1 MSLIAKGLKYLSS
14 SSVMTCHSPLL
25 LLLVGIFGP
34 CSSFKICAFN
44 VQNFDDAKSAN
55 FRVIHTLTRIV
66 SRCDICLLQ
75 EVKDTQGNATKAL
88 VEALNRYDAYHYKS
102 VASGVLGRTPQDQE
116 QYVYLYRNETVELT
130 DQYQYV
136 DRKEGNAAAFSRD
149 PFVVRFQAKETVIGD
164 FALIPL
170 HTMASDAIKEIDKLY
185 DVFEEIK
192 MKWNTEAVMFLGA
205 FNAGCGHMTRQDKAN
220 IRLFSIPGFF
230 WLIRDQVDTTVGDT
244 ASCAYDR
251 IVVHGERF
259 LKAIKPYSAQVFN
272 IANEYKLSK
281 ERVLEVSDHFPIEV
295 ELKTKSSGQ
304 LQAPVQP
311 LLLIALSVIT
321 SALHI
326 LPSTSMV

>member
-1 MSLIAKGLKYLSS
+1 MS
-14 SSVMTCHSPLL
+14 CHSPLL
-25 LLLVGIFGP
+25 LLLLGIFGP
-34 CSSFKICAFN
+34 CSAFKICAFN

-55 FRVIHTLTRIV
+55 FRVMHTLTRIV
-66 SRCDICLLQ
+66 SRCDICVLQ
-75 EVKDTQGNATKAL
+75 EVKDTRGNAIKTL
-88 VEALNRYDAYHYKS
+88 VGTLNRYDNHHYKY
-102 VASGVLGRTPQDQE
+102 VASGGLGRTPEDQE

-130 DQYQYV
+130 DQYQYA
-136 DRKEGNAAAFSRD
+136 DKKEGGVDAFSRD

-170 HTMASDAIKEIDKLY
+170 HTTASDAIKEIDKLY

-192 MKWNTEAVMFLGA
+192 MKWNTENVMFLGA
-205 FNAGCGHMTRQDKAN
+205 FNAGCGHMTRQDKAD
-220 IRLFSIPGFF
+220 IRLFSKPGFF
-230 WLIRDQVDTTVGDT
+230 WLIRDQADTIVGDT
-244 ASCAYDR
+244 TSCAYDR
-251 IVVHGERF
+251 IVVHGQPF

-272 IANEYKLSK
+272 IANEYKLSMG
-281 ERVLEVSDHFPIEV
+281 RVLEVSDHFPIEV

-321 SALHI
+321 SVLHI

>member
-1 MSLIAKGLKYLSS
+1 
-14 SSVMTCHSPLL
+14 MTCYSPLL
-25 LLLVGIFGP
+25 LPLLLLGIFGL

-55 FRVIHTLTRIV
+55 FRVMHTLTRV
-66 SRCDICLLQ
+66 RLCL
-75 EVKDTQGNATKAL
+75 EGTKL
-88 VEALNRYDAYHYKS
+88 KHFNYNSILYDAYHYKY

-130 DQYQYV
+130 AQYQYV
-136 DRKEGNAAAFSRD
+136 DRKEGNAAVFSRD

-164 FALIPL
+164 FSLIPL

-192 MKWNTEAVMFLGA
+192 MKWNTENVMFLGA

-244 ASCAYDR
+244 TSCAYDR

-259 LKAIKPYSAQVFN
+259 LKTIKPYSAQVFN

>member
-1 MSLIAKGLKYLSS
+1 
-14 SSVMTCHSPLL
+14 MTCYSPLL
-25 LLLVGIFGP
+25 LPLLLLGIFGL

-55 FRVIHTLTRIV
+55 FRVMHTLTRIV

-75 EVKDTQGNATKAL
+75 EVKGTQGNAMKAL
-88 VEALNRYDAYHYKS
+88 VEALNRYDAYHYKY

-130 DQYQYV
+130 AQYQYV
-136 DRKEGNAAAFSRD
+136 DRKEGNAAVFSRD

-164 FALIPL
+164 FSLIPL

-192 MKWNTEAVMFLGA
+192 MKWNTENVMFLGA

-244 ASCAYDR
+244 TSCAYDR

-259 LKAIKPYSAQVFN
+259 LKTIKPYSAQVFN

-326 LPSTSMV
+326 LPSTGMV